1 MATTAVGCHH
11 GRMMLPWSR
20 RAVGIA
26 SVALCFVIGA
36 SPTYAGD
43 MSGAGFLMTVDD
55 LRGDYGPVRDTNST
69 DLGRTLPSACDPP
82 TTGSSTRGREST
94 STPYSEV
101 TFADGLS
108 IQNSVYV
115 YRSPAAARASFEL
128 LESRSLR
135 KCQGQ
140 AYSPFGDDEEIVP
153 QVIAAGARRLPSV
166 EGSPRFSVGQSV
178 ILLDPQSAPGGYTDF
193 FSYGVFTLAG
203 NAIVQMQSYS
213 DTPISG
219 ATRADLRRVNRLVV
233 GRLS

>member
-1 MATTAVGCHH
+1 
-11 GRMMLPWSR
+11 MMLPWSR
-20 RAVGIA
+20 RAVGVA
-26 SVALCFVIGA
+26 CVALCFVIGA
-36 SPTYAGD
+36 SPASAGD
-43 MSGAGFLMTVDD
+43 MSGASFLMTVDD
-55 LRGDYGPVRDTNST
+55 LRGDYGPIRDTNST

-82 TTGSSTRGREST
+82 TSGGSTRGRESM

-101 TFADGLS
+101 TFADGTS
-108 IQNSVYV
+108 IQNSVYL
-115 YRSPAAARASFEL
+115 YRSPEAARASFEL
-128 LESRSLR
+128 LKSRTLA

-140 AYSPFGDDEEIVP
+140 AYSQFGDDEEIVP
-153 QVIAAGARRLPSV
+153 QVIAAGARRLPPV

-213 DTPISG
+213 ETPISG
-219 ATRADLRRVNRLVV
+219 ATRADLRQVNRLVV